1 MDVNDWQK
9 RLGDT
14 FGGGSTIVGP
24 SLLEV
29 LGGEE
34 ASGLIVANTFH
45 GLFTLSSCF
54 QSFYYDTL
62 RLVEKR
68 SAPKTA
74 VWYWPVVFTH
84 VSIFKVFRGAEDLF
98 LRGYPLVAYSL
109 LRDIRDRGFMLAAV
123 GRGLLTFQE
132 ANGFTKAASGE
143 LTWAEYKKSVNLRK
157 SADSKIAK
165 DTIGTSSGLEAAQQ
179 DRLDHS
185 TQLFH
190 AEVHGS
196 RLTFTVDFSN
206 WLQSG
211 GPLPLVPT
219 APDERATSNYTTRF
233 QEVAWMC
240 IRLLPLLQLAE
251 GEFGSEWE
259 KRWSVLDESF
269 EQALSA
275 RTGSP
280 GEFAQI
286 VIEML
291 HQKFPFSP
299 RERPSFASSAS
310 RMKAA
315 VSIPDPV
322 FKAADKLA
330 RRMGVSRSRLYTIAL
345 ERFVQDHD
353 DEAITAKLNEVYA
366 NETSALDPVLQSI
379 QSRSVK

>member
-1 MDVNDWQK
+1 MDVNEWQE

-14 FGGGSTIVGP
+14 FGGDSTIIGP

-54 QSFYYDTL
+54 QSFYHDTL

-68 SAPKTA
+68 SAPRDA
-74 VWYWPVVFTH
+74 AWYWPVVFTH
-84 VSIFKVFRGAEDLF
+84 VSTFKVFRGAENLF

-132 ANGFTKAASGE
+132 ANGFTKAASSE
-143 LTWAEYKKSVNLRK
+143 LTWAEYKKAVNIRK
-157 SADSKIAK
+157 NADSKIAK
-165 DTIGTSSGLEAAQQ
+165 ETIGASSGFAVSEQ
-179 DRLDHS
+179 DKLDHW

-196 RLTFTVDFSN
+196 RLTFAVDLSS
-206 WLQSG
+206 WLQTG
-211 GPLPLVPT
+211 GPLPLVPS
-219 APDERATSNYTTRF
+219 APDYRATSNYTSRF

-240 IRLLPLLQLAE
+240 VRLLPLLQLAE
-251 GEFGSEWE
+251 GEFGAEWE
-259 KRWSVLDESF
+259 KKWSVLDESF

-275 RTGSP
+275 RPGSP
-280 GEFAQI
+280 GEFARI
-286 VIEML
+286 VIEMI

-299 RERPSFASSAS
+299 SSS
-310 RMKAA
+310 KY
-315 VSIPDPV
+315 S
-322 FKAADKLA
+322 
-330 RRMGVSRSRLYTIAL
+330 
-345 ERFVQDHD
+345 E
-353 DEAITAKLNEVYA
+353 
-366 NETSALDPVLQSI
+366 
-379 QSRSVK
+379 